1 MLPRRYDHNKEN
13 IRTIPVTNK
22 IDVTRANNNN
32 TKTLTKNNIV
42 IILADLS
49 QNETGP
55 IEIAVE
61 TQSSA

>member
-1 MLPRRYDHNKEN
+1 M
-13 IRTIPVTNK
+13 
-22 IDVTRANNNN
+22 TRANNNN